1 MLYLL
6 ARSSV
11 LMVQIEPLEL
21 QIRIKLLALWS
32 LEVLLALWNP
42 RKKLTLKFGN
52 FNILLLMLL
61 CF

>member
-1 MLYLL
+1 
-6 ARSSV
+6 
-11 LMVQIEPLEL
+11 MVQIEPLEL